1 MVIRTAASFSGLRC
15 RLILPVLTAALPG
28 VWLAVQVTGHTPPT
42 GSAVLVLA
50 ASALATA
57 VMWVS
62 ASHLCARL
70 EALTATTASLAD
82 GGMPARTNTGAMPRE
97 IARLSAELDRLA
109 SFVESRVKA
118 RTTEFLDA
126 SQRLQTLSRAVE
138 ETADSVFITGRDG
151 VIEYV
156 NPAFEA
162 MTGYSRAEAVGQTP
176 RLFASGLHD
185 AHFYETLWTTI
196 LSGHPFRAIVTN
208 KAKDGRL
215 FNEDQTISPIRGADG
230 TVTHFVS
237 TGRDITHRRR
247 AERALRRLNAA
258 LEDEAARIAS
268 ALHDEAGQFLT
279 SAHITLADVARD
291 LPDEAR
297 ERVQQ
302 VRRHL
307 DQAEE
312 QLRRVSH
319 ELHPRMLDDLGL
331 TEAVR
336 FLAHAFGR
344 RTGITVETEVS
355 VNSPCPHAVETVF
368 YRLVQESLTNIAK
381 HAEAT
386 RVWIVLR
393 REDHALFC
401 SVRDNG
407 VGFDP
412 DAVDRRDDFSLGLS
426 VINDRLEAVGG
437 TLTIVSAP
445 QRGTELRASAPLES

>member
-1 MVIRTAASFSGLRC
+1 MSIPTADAFSGLRC

-28 VWLAVQVTGHTPPT
+28 VWFAVHVTGQTPPT
-42 GSAVLVLA
+42 GSAALVLA
-50 ASALATA
+50 VSALATA
-57 VMWVS
+57 VTWVS
-62 ASHLCARL
+62 ACRLCERL
-70 EALTATTASLAD
+70 DALTTTTASLAD
-82 GGMPARTNTGAMPRE
+82 GGTPARANTAAMPRE
-97 IARLSAELDRLA
+97 MARLSAELDRLA
-109 SFVESRVKA
+109 SFVELRVKT
-118 RTTEFLDA
+118 RTAELLDA
-126 SQRLQTLSRAVE
+126 SQRLQKLSRAVE
-138 ETADSVFITGRDG
+138 ETADSVFITDRDG

-162 MTGYSRAEAVGQTP
+162 MTGYSRAEAIGQTP
-176 RLFASGLHD
+176 RMFSSGLHD
-185 AHFYETLWTTI
+185 AHFHETLWTTI
-196 LSGHPFRAIVTN
+196 LGGRSFRAIVTN
-208 KAKDGRL
+208 RAKDGHL

-258 LEDEAARIAS
+258 LENEAARIAS

-307 DQAEE
+307 DRAEE

-336 FLAHAFGR
+336 FLAHSFGR
-344 RTGITVETEVS
+344 RTGIAVETDMS
-355 VNSPCPHAVETVF
+355 VAEPRPHAAETVF
-368 YRLVQESLTNIAK
+368 YRIEES
-381 HAEAT
+381 
-386 RVWIVLR
+386 
-393 REDHALFC
+393 
-401 SVRDNG
+401 
-407 VGFDP
+407 
-412 DAVDRRDDFSLGLS
+412 
-426 VINDRLEAVGG
+426 
-437 TLTIVSAP
+437 
-445 QRGTELRASAPLES
+445 RGRPRGRSSTAS